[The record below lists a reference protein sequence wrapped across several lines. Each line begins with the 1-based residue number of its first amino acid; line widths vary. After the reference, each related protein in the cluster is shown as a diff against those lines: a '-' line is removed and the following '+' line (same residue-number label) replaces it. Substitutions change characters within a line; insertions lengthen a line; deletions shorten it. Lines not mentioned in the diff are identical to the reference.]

1 MPFLGPTHRLLD
13 NGTLEEPRVVARV
26 QPCGIGERELAKV
39 VFGDESLLNHI
50 KCFRY
55 DIREVG
61 DVETRKVAMCK

>member
-1 MPFLGPTHRLLD
+1 
-13 NGTLEEPRVVARV
+13 V